1 MKTLGIL
8 LLVTLIHLLLHT
20 SASEYLCCSSTSRE
34 LQIHTPVC
42 LNASFCAF
50 TGPIAP
56 GLLLK
61 GGCCPGFKRRELC
74 KDLVKHVAL
83 SPDYCRVR
91 ALLVVT
97 ITNRTLCLDP
107 STAWSKKRLQESLKQ
122 TMI

>member
-20 SASEYLCCSSTSRE
+20 SAS
-34 LQIHTPVC
+34 
-42 LNASFCAF
+42 
-50 TGPIAP
+50 PIAP